1 MRGGGGESL
10 LSWSETPS
18 RSLCT
23 GFIHHHSPITDR
35 PRPPAD
41 GNTAVR
47 PAEPP
52 LLPLARHRGRRVR
65 LRPRDRQLTLRGGKE
80 DIGQEG
86 AE

>member
-1 MRGGGGESL
+1 M
-10 LSWSETPS
+10 SWSETPS

-35 PRPPAD
+35 QLIV
-41 GNTAVR
+41 AVR
-47 PAEPP
+47 LS
-52 LLPLARHRGRRVR
+52 LLVIADPVFVFGRV
-65 LRPRDRQLTLRGGKE
+65 TEGGKE

>member
-1 MRGGGGESL
+1 MRGGGESL

-23 GFIHHHSPITDR
+23 GFIHHRSPITDLGR
-35 PRPPAD
+35 QLIATPLRC
-41 GNTAVR
+41 

-52 LLPLARHRGRRVR
+52 LLPLARHRGRRLR
-65 LRPRDRQLTLRGGKE
+65 LRARDRRLTLRGGKE